1 MQNTS
6 IIDHPG
12 FDTWIND
19 FRPTDPK
26 FVHEVQK
33 RKEESE
39 ARFAALEERA
49 KMIEREMDWQSRVRE

>member
-12 FDTWIND
+12 FDTWVKD
-19 FRPTDPK
+19 FNPHDPK
-26 FVHEVQK
+26 FVRKAQK
-33 RKEESE
+33 RIEESE